1 MVEWAKFCYKNYPTI
16 VNNIPKSKKTYD
28 NTLEN
33 FACVDNNLAKA
44 QEAIGISSNIAQ
56 LAQTYTY
63 NFNEQKYKDYVCIL
77 SVLAQIAIDSAK
89 RAFDIDINLE
99 IDRISKDMNIS
110 NIGYPAFWK
119 PIQDK
124 KRIKQKRKLF
134 PITSINKSLVCPMN
148 YLLGLNF
155 NTNRSSLSTLPMNY
169 FFNKYELETN
179 RRQSKKV
186 EELIEKYSLDLYDD
200 WHSKVGT
207 ELEEDA
213 LDENSLLLRS
223 DFDQLIED
231 IKKVYISKN
240 YIGLMSWL
248 IDRAFLITPNIQSNK
263 NKTDRKT
270 NENKA
275 LLLKVLYDINPQNVL
290 QIFSKNA

>member
-44 QEAIGISSNIAQ
+44 QEAIGISSNVAQ

-155 NTNRSSLSTLPMNY
+155 NTNRSSLPTLPMNY

-186 EELIEKYSLDLYDD
+186 EELIEKYSLDLY
-200 WHSKVGT
+200 SPKNN
-207 ELEEDA
+207 
-213 LDENSLLLRS
+213 DEYSDYGDNNSEYILLRS
-223 DFDQLIED
+223 DYDELIKD

-248 IDRAFLITPNIQSNK
+248 IDRAFLIT
-263 NKTDRKT
+263 
-270 NENKA
+270 
-275 LLLKVLYDINPQNVL
+275 
-290 QIFSKNA
+290 NATKRH

>member
-44 QEAIGISSNIAQ
+44 QEAIGISSNVAQ

-119 PIQDK
+119 PIQEK
-124 KRIKQKRKLF
+124 KRIKK
-134 PITSINKSLVCPMN
+134 SIKSM
-148 YLLGLNF
+148 
-155 NTNRSSLSTLPMNY
+155 
-169 FFNKYELETN
+169 
-179 RRQSKKV
+179 
-186 EELIEKYSLDLYDD
+186 EKI
-200 WHSKVGT
+200 
-207 ELEEDA
+207 
-213 LDENSLLLRS
+213 N
-223 DFDQLIED
+223 Q
-231 IKKVYISKN
+231 
-240 YIGLMSWL
+240 
-248 IDRAFLITPNIQSNK
+248 NI
-263 NKTDRKT
+263 
-270 NENKA
+270 
-275 LLLKVLYDINPQNVL
+275 IC
-290 QIFSKNA
+290 

>member
-44 QEAIGISSNIAQ
+44 QEAIGISNNVAQ

-207 ELEEDA
+207 ELEEAA

-240 YIGLMSWL
+240 YVGLMSWL

>member
-44 QEAIGISSNIAQ
+44 QEAIGISSNVAQ

-63 NFNEQKYKDYVCIL
+63 NFNEQKYKGYVCIL

-110 NIGYPAFWK
+110 NIGYPSFWK

-169 FFNKYELETN
+169 F
-179 RRQSKKV
+179 
-186 EELIEKYSLDLYDD
+186 LINTS
-200 WHSKVGT
+200 
-207 ELEEDA
+207 
-213 LDENSLLLRS
+213 
-223 DFDQLIED
+223 
-231 IKKVYISKN
+231 
-240 YIGLMSWL
+240 
-248 IDRAFLITPNIQSNK
+248 
-263 NKTDRKT
+263 
-270 NENKA
+270 
-275 LLLKVLYDINPQNVL
+275 
-290 QIFSKNA
+290 